1 MEKIQDFL
9 FLWRQEQ
16 QQKPLQKDYVILNI
30 SIANILRGHRWQL
43 NMEVFYI
50 IIYIQFYSIW
60 GELKKKYISKINIL
74 SIFTLLMPS
83 KYRLFAVLN
92 CVLANHHI

>member
-1 MEKIQDFL
+1 
-9 FLWRQEQ
+9 
-16 QQKPLQKDYVILNI
+16 
-30 SIANILRGHRWQL
+30 
-43 NMEVFYI
+43 MEVFYI

-60 GELKKKYISKINIL
+60 GELKKRYISKINIL